1 MPPSKRTAGA
11 DSDGLPREIERK
23 YLLHALPPHAA
34 AFPAVTM
41 EQGYVPGTHIH
52 ERVRREVDGDSVTL
66 TRTIK
71 LGRGVSRIEVEETVA
86 QPLFDGLWAL
96 TVGARVQKRRH
107 RVPDGALVWEL
118 DDFTDRALVLAE
130 VELPSASTEVTLP
143 AWLAP
148 YVVRDVT
155 DEPSYLNLR
164 LAR

>member
-1 MPPSKRTAGA
+1 MPPSKGTAGA
-11 DSDGLPREIERK
+11 ASDGLPREIERK

-34 AFPAVTM
+34 GFPPVTM
-41 EQGYVPGTHIH
+41 EQGYVPGTQIH
-52 ERVRREVDGDSVTL
+52 ERVRREVDGDTVTL

-71 LGRGVSRIEVEETVA
+71 LGRGVSRIEVEEA
-86 QPLFDGLWAL
+86 IDAPLFAGLWAL

-107 RVPDGALVWEL
+107 RVPDESLVWEL

-130 VELPSASTEVTLP
+130 VELPSESTEVTLP

-148 YVVRDVT
+148 FVVREVT
-155 DEPSYLNLR
+155 SEPAYLNLR